1 MELEICYACHTFL
14 AYDEPNEIVAD
25 RIRER
30 WGHDIDRITVDGKHL
45 GISWS
50 PCDTCGTFLG
60 GDRFA
65 ADFVVR
71 DRAR

>member
-1 MELEICYACHTFL
+1 MELEICFDCHAFL
-14 AYDEPNEIVAD
+14 AYGDSAEIVAD

-30 WGHDIDRITVDGKHL
+30 WGPDVYRLTVDGKHL

-50 PCDTCGTFLG
+50 PCDTCGTDLG

-65 ADFVVR
+65 ADFSVR